1 MPAIACP
8 IPNCTY
14 ATYDVDAI
22 IAVALLNTHAIIHA
36 PTPSTNAAAAK
47 VERVKRPTVTSA
59 GSSEEWDYFLVRW
72 RDYVEATKVT
82 GKDRTIQLLECCD
95 DQLRKD
101 VTRSIGMGR
110 TLTDRPEEEILTL
123 VRRLAVREEN
133 TMVARVALHNMR
145 QDRDET
151 VHSFSARIRGQ
162 AGVCKFFLPCPDC
175 SQTVHYTEEV
185 LRDVV
190 IRGLED
196 PEIQPDLLGDKNQ
209 DMTFEEVLRFIEAK
223 DAGKRSAS
231 RLIDTHGAEAAKSS
245 YTRNKRME
253 RIQHE
258 PRAGSS
264 PCTFCGKKGHGR
276 IAPQD
281 VRRTECPA
289 YNSTCT
295 ECHKKHHFAAV
306 CRGKNRHQQVDARP

>member
-1 MPAIACP
+1 MPVIACP

-14 ATYDVDAI
+14 AIDDVDAI

-151 VHSFSARIRGQ
+151 VRSFSARIRGQ

-196 PEIQPDLLGDKNQ
+196 PEIQLDLLGDKNQ

-223 DAGKRSAS
+223 EAGKRSAS
-231 RLIDTHGAEAAKSS
+231 RSIDTHGAEAAKSS

-258 PRAGSS
+258 PKAGSS

-276 IAPQD
+276 IAPPG
-281 VRRTECPA
+281 RSP
-289 YNSTCT
+289 Y
-295 ECHKKHHFAAV
+295 
-306 CRGKNRHQQVDARP
+306 